1 MAQHQS
7 ARYTRRTRLSI
18 ATAGILAVTAGAW
31 AITHGNSHAATAPV
45 KQAVSVDV
53 ATVVSRNIVDWQ
65 DYSGRLQAINRIDIR
80 PQVSGVLSGVHFRDG
95 SLVKKGDLLFTIDQ
109 RPYIAAVDS
118 AEAKLASTMAQSAY
132 ASAEFT
138 RAKALIADNAIS
150 RKEFEQKQN
159 DANAASAA
167 VLAAKAALRI
177 AKLNLAY
184 TQIRAPIDGRV
195 SRAEVTLGNL
205 VTANESY
212 PLTTLVSSSQIYAS
226 FDVSESV
233 FLHYVDMGKAK
244 SSSELPVF
252 MGLADETGYPRR
264 GALSSVDNHLN
275 PSSGTIRVRAIFD
288 NSDGRLI
295 PGLYARI
302 RLGGDQPHP
311 AVLIEE
317 SAVGTDQDK
326 RFVYVVGNDNKVNYR
341 QVHLGSVQGDLTIVT
356 QGLKTGERIV
366 VNGLQRI
373 HSGAVITPHQVLMD
387 PPSHSS
393 SS

>member
-1 MAQHQS
+1 
-7 ARYTRRTRLSI
+7 
-18 ATAGILAVTAGAW
+18 
-31 AITHGNSHAATAPV
+31 
-45 KQAVSVDV
+45 
-53 ATVVSRNIVDWQ
+53 
-65 DYSGRLQAINRIDIR
+65 LQAINRIDNR

-109 RPYIAAVDS
+109 RPFSAAVDS
-118 AEAKLASTMAQSAY
+118 AEARLASSMAQSAF
-132 ASAEFT
+132 ASSEFA
-138 RAKALIADNAIS
+138 RAKALITDNAIS

-159 DANAASAA
+159 DANMASAA

-184 TQIRAPIDGRV
+184 TQIRAPIDGRA

-205 VTANESY
+205 VTANEPY
-212 PLTTLVSSSQIYAS
+212 PLATLVSSAQIYAS

-244 SSSELPVF
+244 SASDLPVF
-252 MGLADETGYPRR
+252 MGLADETGYPRK
-264 GALSSVDNHLN
+264 GTLSSVDNHLN
-275 PSSGTIRVRAIFD
+275 PSSGTIRVRAVFV

-295 PGLYARI
+295 PGLYARF
-302 RLGGDQPHP
+302 RLVGDQPHP

-326 RFVYVVGNDNKVNYR
+326 QFVYVVGNDNSVDYR

-356 QGLKTGERIV
+356 QGLKAGERIV

-387 PPSHSS
+387 PASHGSS
-393 SS
+393 S